1 MVIVNG
7 IFIAIPI
14 EFFVILPK
22 NFSGFK
28 DTKVP
33 YVYYAQGSVAKIFL
47 TTFYSRNESA
57 LATVTCVASE
67 FLQ

>member
-1 MVIVNG
+1 VNG

-28 DTKVP
+28 DTKVR
-33 YVYYAQGSVAKIFL
+33 YVYYAQGSVAKF
-47 TTFYSRNESA
+47 F
-57 LATVTCVASE
+57 
-67 FLQ
+67 